1 MKHLI
6 FLATLLVSVTLVTP
20 LVRGQSSSLFRTP
33 RQPKTTLPVVN
44 GRVKTL
50 ESSVAATSLVA
61 VTLPPPKK
69 FAVHDLVTII
79 VRESSSADSK
89 ATLET
94 EKKVAIDGQIR
105 DWPNLRL
112 HDLAHFTMR
121 PSRLSNGPIR
131 IGIQHENEFDGEGK
145 RRRVDQFE
153 TRVTA
158 RISDIKPNG
167 TLVLEARKYIKT
179 DKETVR
185 LLVTGTCRP
194 GDISAA
200 NTILSTALY
209 DLHVTNEH
217 SGELYRASKKGVL
230 TKFLE
235 LLFNF

>member
-1 MKHLI
+1 MTTLTRTMTL
-6 FLATLLVSVTLVTP
+6 FLTLLLLVP
-20 LVRGQSSSLFRTP
+20 PAPGQSSSLYRRTRRP
-33 RQPKTTLPVVN
+33 ATPAPMVN

-50 ESSVAATSLVA
+50 ASSVASTSLFA

-69 FAVHDLVTII
+69 FAVNDLVTII
-79 VRESSSADSK
+79 VRESTSADSK

-94 EKKVAIDGQIR
+94 EKEVTIEGQIR

-112 HDLAHFTMR
+112 EDLINFKLT
-121 PSRLSNGPIR
+121 PSTLGDGPIR
-131 IGIQHENEFDGEGK
+131 LGIEYENEFNGEGK
-145 RRRVDQFE
+145 RRRTDQFE

-167 TLVLEARKYIKT
+167 TMVLEARKYIKT

-194 GDISAA
+194 EDISPA
-200 NTILSTALY
+200 NTVLSTALY

-217 SGELYRASKKGVL
+217 SGELYQASKKGIL
-230 TKFLE
+230 TKFFE